1 MACLFVREIADLRR
15 YAMRAYRAFGWL
27 AVVFT
32 ELAFSNFL
40 SNDGFGG
47 VIAAIGNIV
56 FLGAAVFTFVAALL
70 AWRRGSRPAGW
81 FRCWVWLIGRVCGPW
96 SISS

>member
-1 MACLFVREIADLRR
+1 M
-15 YAMRAYRAFGWL
+15 
-27 AVVFT
+27 FT
-32 ELAFSNFL
+32 VLAFSNFL

-81 FRCWVWLIGRVCGPW
+81 FPLAWAPLEAFPRSHKGTPLHP
-96 SISS
+96 